1 MVDVQTTRMGL
12 TFDVIGFLLVLAS
25 LPLTFG
31 IYKVATK
38 KQSLQFSTFLGK
50 KTSIL
55 ATIGLLSLLIVP
67 YGIVALL
74 PITLG
79 LSFVSPA
86 GRMDWSEYRAQRIT
100 AIFILML
107 MLGFSGL
114 MPVETPRSP
123 EEWGE
128 PFASENPYA
137 PAWPNSE
144 QYTWVFV
151 EPLNPTNFE
160 VVQSLSLRTPHQ
172 TNPFQQVESSIWI
185 SSLLGMQE
193 SRMRQAIDLVDERL
207 PIPIDSESFRLEQKG
222 NAQSHTFRPDSGS
235 VELNVWV
242 YDCYTTSGTDPE
254 GSEVGE
260 IVVVGQS
267 KWGGTVDL
275 LVIVRPFFHDGLAS
289 DPYAESYVN
298 AWLGV

>member
-1 MVDVQTTRMGL
+1 MGMAI
-12 TFDVIGFLLVLAS
+12 DAIGFLLVLVS
-25 LPLTFG
+25 IPLAFG
-31 IYKVATK
+31 ILRLVSKDD
-38 KQSLQFSTFLGK
+38 SLEFVSFIGERSTLYAILG
-50 KTSIL
+50 L
-55 ATIGLLSLLIVP
+55 VLLLVIP
-67 YGIVALL
+67 YGVFVVLPIVVAL
-74 PITLG
+74 
-79 LSFVSPA
+79 SFASPA
-86 GRMDWSEYRAQRIT
+86 GRLDWTEFRNRR
-100 AIFILML
+100 LMAGFLVLL
-107 MLGFSGL
+107 MLGGFGF
-114 MPVETPRSP
+114 MPTDTPRAP
-123 EEWGE
+123 KDWGE
-128 PFASENPYA
+128 PFATENPYA
-137 PAWPNSE
+137 PAWPSSQ

-151 EPLNPTNFE
+151 EPLDPTNFE

-172 TNPFQQVESSIWI
+172 TNPFQQVESSVLI

-207 PIPIDSESFRLEQKG
+207 PIRIDSESFRLEQKG
-222 NAQSHTFRPDSGS
+222 NAQLHTFRPDSGS

-298 AWLGV
+298 AWLDV